1 MKKKKKFLSKKNN
14 NDDIFFRLKTMEK
27 ITPDKPNSFWKTANF
42 KLVLKFDEF
51 LEASK
56 NNFSKEFMNDRHEI
70 NSFFG
75 NNESDIKKCI
85 SEMSI
90 IFEWLNL
97 FLENIS
103 EVIKKDI
110 LLAFSTRIFD
120 NEASNE
126 LDAIFL
132 LKNPSGNFKIFN
144 IEVKNFDFIILDL
157 HNEHFYKMEAKKL
170 LYLHNFYS
178 SWVIEDELINV
189 YIVKTK
195 NETKIFYKSF
205 SFNDNKNFIWIS
217 KPELKNEISNQII
230 QTYSIE
236 EYFNDNLVNRFQN
249 RNSEID
255 SWIKFLN
262 LNDIKKILEKISKND
277 ILVINGPPGTG
288 KTLMFMYLEK
298 HFGDEAYSV
307 ILNKY
312 FIIEGNSW
320 HKKNSELREKYKEQP
335 RKYLIID
342 EAQLSSEELIKD
354 AIRHNMKIIFIGDN
368 LQKLRT
374 KWYTKFSLDSFSLTN
389 ESIKIDK
396 YELNN
401 FIRFSVISL
410 NWVNFFLNFNK
421 VKKIKLKAQHN
432 FLISTEKD
440 FDTFIKRF
448 KENCSDG
455 ATVMG
460 TISDF
465 KKNDF
470 PSHLEKAMTSILYL
484 DPLSP
489 ESFEYKIANSK
500 EKYLYNAYQ
509 LISFEYNRIFIYLP
523 VFLVFNGEEALYRN
537 EKNDEL
543 IHELW
548 IIFTR
553 ARKEI
558 VIFSENDETKK
569 YFLKKQEEF
578 DKKKIY

>member
-1 MKKKKKFLSKKNN
+1 
-14 NDDIFFRLKTMEK
+14 MEK